1 MTGGSFFFDGRR
13 VVVAPDA
20 LAVPL
25 AETLRAHGH
34 TSVKMPCGEGI
45 CGGCT
50 VLVDGRALA
59 SCVLPTARAVGTRV
73 QGAQELTC
81 SDAGAALATQLGARG
96 GLQCGFCIPGLVASA
111 SALLADGPSDKH
123 VREQLSGHLCR
134 CTGYEGI
141 VGAVTRAAAGQP
153 VAAAPRVDGAE
164 KARGTLRYTAD
175 HLAGVDVG
183 TLTGLLLTSRSPH
196 ALIRIEPGDALDV
209 PGAVRVL
216 GPDDAPAARF
226 CTNPH
231 VEDPVLAPKENAV
244 FAREARFV
252 GDIVGL
258 VVATSPS
265 AAREMARRVRQIEE
279 PLPACLDT
287 ATARSP
293 QAPRVRLADV
303 SNVAFEL
310 AVGAA
315 QPEVDAVMAA
325 AHHVVS
331 HRFEVGSGPV
341 AAMERPAAL
350 ARWDAA
356 GTGAGGAGD
365 ALTVWSTSQTP
376 QVVRHRLADLLGLDA
391 DAVSI
396 EAVPLGGGFG
406 LKEEHFLEPVA
417 AVASRACG
425 GRPVL
430 VEVTRAQLGSLRRRH
445 SGTVVTTTG
454 CAADGTMLGRRV
466 EVELDAGG
474 EVGHSALILEN
485 ALLIAATLYPVAPTR
500 ATGAAVL
507 TNTPS
512 AGAFRGYGAMEVAY
526 ALESHV
532 DELARS
538 CGIDPVEYRRR
549 HVLRAGQTE
558 ALNQWPVASF
568 ASLETL
574 EALDAAGADPLP
586 RADPSGRWRRGR
598 GTSVFSI
605 VSAASSVAHLDSAA
619 ARCRVD
625 PDGLVVVETAV
636 PDMGQGLHTTFAT
649 VAAERLGVG
658 PHRVRVCQQNSTDGP
673 VDEGSFASRGVYVS
687 SNALAAAADQLLVA
701 IAEKLGVGVDD
712 LTTSETGVTAGA
724 DTVAWPDLAGLSS
737 EVRVASQDNGLVIGG
752 QLADVSVDT
761 WTGRVV
767 VDRVVSVHDV
777 GRVLDRRLA
786 RGQVVG
792 GVVQGIGVALTERGR
807 YADGACPD
815 ANLLDQGLPTML
827 VEPRIDDVFVGDGHA
842 RGTLRAKG
850 LGEAPLVGVPAAVGN
865 AIRDALG
872 VRLTELPFTPERVL
886 AAWTSRG

>member
-1 MTGGSFFFDGRR
+1 MSTESFSFDGQRID
-13 VVVAPDA
+13 VAPES

-25 AETLRAHGH
+25 AETLRSQGH
-34 TSVKMPCGEGI
+34 TSVKLPCGEGI

-50 VLVDGRALA
+50 VLVDGRPLA
-59 SCVLPTARAVGTRV
+59 SCVLPTARAIGTRV
-73 QGAQELTC
+73 QGAQELTR
-81 SDAGAALATQLGARG
+81 SDAGADLAAHLGARG
-96 GLQCGFCIPGLVASA
+96 GLQCGFCIPGLVATA
-111 SALLADGPSDKH
+111 CALTSGNVRQQLA
-123 VREQLSGHLCR
+123 GHLCR
-134 CTGYEGI
+134 CTGYEGLAD
-141 VGAVTRAAAGQP
+141 AVTRAAVGQP
-153 VAAAPRVDGAE
+153 VAASPRVDGAA
-164 KARGTLRYTAD
+164 KARGTLQYTAD
-175 HLAGVDVG
+175 HLAGPD
-183 TLTGLLLTSRSPH
+183 TLTGLLLTSRSAH
-196 ALIRIEPGDALDV
+196 ALVRIEPGDALDV

-216 GPDDAPAARF
+216 GADDAPDARF

-244 FAREARFV
+244 FAREARYV

-258 VVATSPS
+258 VVATSPA
-265 AAREMARRVRQIEE
+265 AAREMARRVRQVEE
-279 PLPACLDT
+279 PLSACLDT
-287 ATARSP
+287 ATAR
-293 QAPRVRLADV
+293 APHAPEVRLGDA
-303 SNVAFEL
+303 SNLAFEL
-310 AVGAA
+310 AVGAE
-315 QPEVDAVMAA
+315 QSEVDVAMAA

-350 ARWDAA
+350 ARWD
-356 GTGAGGAGD
+356 GGG

-391 DAVSI
+391 DRVSI

-406 LKEEHFLEPVA
+406 LKEEHFLEPAA

-425 GRPVL
+425 GRPVR

-454 CAADGTMLGRRV
+454 CAADGTMLARRV
-466 EVELDAGG
+466 EVDLDAGG

-532 DELARS
+532 DELAS
-538 CGIDPVEYRRR
+538 AHGIDPVEYRRR
-549 HVLRAGQTE
+549 HVLRAGQPE

-574 EALDAAGADPLP
+574 DALDAAGREPLP
-586 RADPSGRWRRGR
+586 RPDPSGRWRRGR

-605 VSAASSVAHLDSAA
+605 VSAASSVAHLDSAT
-619 ARCRVD
+619 ARCRID
-625 PDGLVVVETAV
+625 SAGLIVVETAV
-636 PDMGQGLHTTFAT
+636 PDMGQGLHTTFAS
-649 VAAERLGVG
+649 VAAERLGIG
-658 PHRVRVCQQNSTDGP
+658 THRVRVCQQNSTDGP

-687 SNALAAAADQLLVA
+687 SNALAAAADQLLVQ
-701 IAEKLGVGVDD
+701 ISEKLGVGVDA
-712 LTTSETGVTAGA
+712 LTTSDAGVTAGGH
-724 DTVAWPDLAGLSS
+724 TISWPELAGLSS
-737 EVRVASQDNGLVIGG
+737 ELRVASPDNGLVIGG

-777 GRVLDRRLA
+777 GRVLDRTLA

-815 ANLLDQGLPTML
+815 VNLLDQGLPTML
-827 VEPRIDDVFVGDGHA
+827 IEPRIEDVFVGDGHA

-865 AIRDALG
+865 AIRDAIG
-872 VRLTELPFTPERVL
+872 VRLTDLPFTPERVL
-886 AAWTSRG
+886 AAWTSRA